1 MGTFLFMK
9 TTLEL
14 PDSLF
19 RRAKATAARR
29 GQTMATFVTSAVE
42 AKLAADEVAAR
53 EKPWMEFAGILQDER
68 AESQRILQKVEDAC
82 EKVDSEDW
90 R

>member
-1 MGTFLFMK
+1 MK

-14 PDSLF
+14 PDALF

-29 GQTMATFVTSAVE
+29 GQTMAAFVTSAVE

-68 AESQRILQKVEDAC
+68 EESKRILQKVEEAC
-82 EKVDSEDW
+82 EKVDPEEW
-90 R
+90 K

>member
-1 MGTFLFMK
+1 MK

-29 GQTMATFVTSAVE
+29 GQTMAAFVRSAVE

-68 AESQRILQKVEDAC
+68 EESKRMLQKVEEAC
-82 EKVDSEDW
+82 EKVDPEEW
-90 R
+90 Q